1 MGDIIIIFKSKEIQ
15 MSRNKEYRCNVIFS
29 DGRQARTVVIEAIN
43 PPEARDIAERQF
55 GGRCTSANQCG

>member
-1 MGDIIIIFKSKEIQ
+1 
-15 MSRNKEYRCNVIFS
+15 MSRNKEFRCNVIFN
-29 DGRQARTVVIEAIN
+29 DGRPARTVMIEAIN